1 MTKMCRNCIYFPD
14 SGDIPTHFVK
24 TVVSQGHLAP
34 LPLHTC
40 PVYWDHDAALR
51 IYPLPDLV
59 VVGDKFDPFCAEEQS
74 CKVVNPGSFCK
85 TDFSF
90 KTYIPATREL
100 EDSQVPGD

>member
-1 MTKMCRNCIYFPD
+1 MKRYLLGMKDHRKYTDLIQVNFP
-14 SGDIPTHFVK
+14 
-24 TVVSQGHLAP
+24 
-34 LPLHTC
+34 
-40 PVYWDHDAALR
+40 
-51 IYPLPDLV
+51 
-59 VVGDKFDPFCAEEQS
+59 GDKFDPFCAEEQA

>member
-1 MTKMCRNCIYFPD
+1 MTKFPNCSSQEIVLFREDIVTKMCRNCIYFPD

-59 VVGDKFDPFCAEEQS
+59 VVGDKFDPFCAEEQGPNS
-74 CKVVNPGSFCK
+74 KENILARVS
-85 TDFSF
+85 
-90 KTYIPATREL
+90 A
-100 EDSQVPGD
+100 